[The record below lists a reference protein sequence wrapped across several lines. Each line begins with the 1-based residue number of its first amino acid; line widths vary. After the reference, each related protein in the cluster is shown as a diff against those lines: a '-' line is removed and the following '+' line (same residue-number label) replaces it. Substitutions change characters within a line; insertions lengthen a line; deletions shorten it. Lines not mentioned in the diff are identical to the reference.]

1 MRKKKHLKQY
11 RACWESDWCPESPRF
26 TSERRRRK
34 HYYTDEWIKDIRL
47 TWTASLDPTSEVCQ
61 SGGQAIG
68 MWETHGLMTRIDK
81 AYFTTICNRKLC
93 SSIALTKEKLH
104 MSLAPRLITGDAAEK
119 VESSLCMWAVRESM
133 PRISNFS
140 EEPGNQKKKYGKLF
154 CYTKTRHGFV
164 RPMCKRKHLKQYR
177 ACWESTNRARNRQ
190 GLPQKDVGGNI
201 TILTSESKTSDWHKQ
216 FMWTPPARY
225 VNREGKRLA
234 CEKHMDWWP
243 ASTKP
248 LLQPYAI

>member
-1 MRKKKHLKQY
+1 
-11 RACWESDWCPESPRF
+11 
-26 TSERRRRK
+26 
-34 HYYTDEWIKDIRL
+34 
-47 TWTASLDPTSEVCQ
+47 
-61 SGGQAIG
+61 
-68 MWETHGLMTRIDK
+68 MTRIDK

-164 RPMCKRKHLKQYR
+164 RPMCKRKHLKRYR

-248 LLQPYAI
+248 LLQPYAIQNCSTIALTKERLHMSLAARFLTRDVAQMVEPRFASEVQGSMPRISNFSEELGNQKKEIR